1 MESSFSAANASKRNA
16 LGRGLGALIPGGE
29 ARRELFHCPVDQ
41 IVPMAGQP
49 RTTIDPTSLRELAD
63 SIEESGVIQP
73 ILLKREEGRYRLIAG
88 ERRWRAA
95 KLAGIDKIPALVK
108 DVDDDEAFALALVEN
123 VQRADLTPIEEAR
136 ACRRLI
142 DECGF
147 TQQTLAK
154 KIGKARSTVANTLRL
169 LDLPDVVQDHV
180 AAGRL
185 SAGHARAVL
194 SVAKEDREAF
204 ASRVIEGNLSV
215 REAEAEARHEVEP
228 EPIVPAP
235 EPSAPGATK
244 RGTSSSAKGKVVAF
258 PTAHPRNERGA
269 NLARLER
276 MLREAL
282 HTDVAI
288 IDSDGS
294 GTIVLRY
301 DSDATLEALVD
312 RLLGRD

>member
-123 VQRADLTPIEEAR
+123 VQRADLTAIEEAR

-142 DECGF
+142 DE
-147 TQQTLAK
+147 
-154 KIGKARSTVANTLRL
+154 IGKARSTVANTLRL

-235 EPSAPGATK
+235 EPSAPGAAK
-244 RGTSSSAKGKVVAF
+244 RGSSSSAKGKVVAF
-258 PTAHPRNERGA
+258 PTTHPRNERGA

-288 IDSDGS
+288 VDREGS
-294 GTIVLRY
+294 GVIELRY

-312 RLLGRD
+312 RLLGRG